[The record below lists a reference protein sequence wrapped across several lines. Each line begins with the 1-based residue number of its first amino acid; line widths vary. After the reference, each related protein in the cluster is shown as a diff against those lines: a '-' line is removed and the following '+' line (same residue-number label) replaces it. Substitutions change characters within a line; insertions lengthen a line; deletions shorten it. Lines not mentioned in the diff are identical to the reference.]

1 MNGKTLPSRRHGPP
15 APARQA
21 EIAENGARPSL
32 SFSALGE
39 LTGGIAHD
47 FRNVLGVIASGLR
60 LAERNFDDPVVRNAA
75 LAAARDGIDRGLRMV
90 DRLLALPTRPSA
102 AAGAQDVNGLLRNLE
117 AFLKYGAGPG
127 NRLVLELADDLP
139 ACEVDPVQFN
149 AAILNLVINARDA
162 LGEGGIIHIRTTAAE
177 RNMPAGGQRDFVEI
191 QVSDN
196 GAGMPPEV
204 LKRVFEPYFTTKG
217 KGGTGLGVPQV
228 RSLMRTLGGDVEVT
242 SSPGA
247 GTTFSLLIPISVE
260 PIPDG
265 PDAWRQLDRWADEGG
280 AIGRPVGIQ
289 GAR

>member
-1 MNGKTLPSRRHGPP
+1 MNPKTLPIRRHRPP
-15 APARQA
+15 APARLAQTV
-21 EIAENGARPSL
+21 ESDARPL
-32 SFSALGE
+32 LNFSALGQ

-90 DRLLALPTRPSA
+90 DRLLALPTRPGT
-102 AAGAQDVNGLLRNLE
+102 AAGPQDVNGLLRKME
-117 AFLKYGAGPG
+117 AFLKYGAGPS
-127 NRLVLELADDLP
+127 NRLVLELADDLLE
-139 ACEVDPVQFN
+139 CEIDPVQFN

-162 LGEGGIIHIRTTAAE
+162 LGEGGIIHIRTRPAE
-177 RNMPAGGQRDFVEI
+177 RDMGSGRRDFVEI

-204 LKRVFEPYFTTKG
+204 RKRVFEPYFTTKG

-228 RSLMRTLGGDVEVT
+228 RSLMRALGGDIGVT
-242 SSPGA
+242 SSPGT
-247 GTTFSLLIPISVE
+247 GTTFSLLIPINVE